1 MTDSPLNKL
10 ARQMLQDLEADPV
23 NSLPA
28 MTLVMQALQEPEEAG
43 LEFPDLDLW
52 MVDELLLE
60 ASRLARGKS
69 PEAVKALAG
78 AEVEAGSLQAAEQ
91 TLLREIKDKPPMEA
105 AGILAARLYRSLR
118 PTLEPRQD

>member
-10 ARQMLQDLEADPV
+10 ARQMLRDLGAEPV

-28 MTLVMQALQEPEEAG
+28 MALAMQALQEPEEAG

-78 AEVEAGSLQAAEQ
+78 AEVEDGSLQAAEQ
-91 TLLREIKDKPPMEA
+91 MLLLEIRGKPPMEA
-105 AGILAARLYRSLR
+105 AGILAARLYRNLR